1 MIQPAVYLVY
11 YLLLVFWDVGFAG
24 EDLFEATRLI
34 VEIEWRGQANMGQD
48 EFLDLIGVQIGDTL
62 QRDAIRRSIERLYFR
77 VLLADPR
84 RDCCHP

>member
-1 MIQPAVYLVY
+1 
-11 YLLLVFWDVGFAG
+11 VFWDVGFAG
-24 EDLFEATRLI
+24 EDLFEATQPI